1 MEPKSKLGSFL
12 FIILEKI
19 YSKSSSPVK
28 AIAEKIFYFGKI
40 SGKSGSLES
49 PHTTGMELKV
59 QSKCL
64 DVHKNFSFKK
74 YKIHHLYCSQ
84 IKKIPKMNK
93 K

>member
-49 PHTTGMELKV
+49 PPTTGMELKSSQNV
-59 QSKCL
+59 WMFTKIFL
-64 DVHKNFSFKK
+64 LKNTKFTI
-74 YKIHHLYCSQ
+74 YIAHR
-84 IKKIPKMNK
+84 
-93 K
+93 